1 MMHRISWRQCRIT
14 QLGGMRRNVIS
25 GTTHSPSTG
34 QCEKVTSIRKHRLHV
49 GYRNIRQD
57 LRTDSTVFGKALYI
71 GMGHAGMK
79 RFVNEQHP
87 LSYSR
92 RCTSMCTG
100 QTAGSLPPPK
110 RNICRLSKP
119 ETDMPASA
127 NQHNNVRISP
137 PADEEGIICRKPTC
151 PAR

>member
-1 MMHRISWRQCRIT
+1 MHRISWRQCRIT

-34 QCEKVTSIRKHRLHV
+34 QCEKVTSIRKHRHHV

-57 LRTDSTVFGKALYI
+57 LKTDSTVFGKALYI

-92 RCTSMCTG
+92 RCISMCTG
-100 QTAGSLPPPK
+100 QTAGSLPHLK
-110 RNICRLSKP
+110 ETSAGFQNRKQTCRLLQCPHFSPCRRRRNNLP
-119 ETDMPASA
+119 EADMP
-127 NQHNNVRISP
+127 
-137 PADEEGIICRKPTC
+137 C
-151 PAR
+151 

>member
-34 QCEKVTSIRKHRLHV
+34 QCEKVTSIRKHRYHV

-57 LRTDSTVFGKALYI
+57 SKTDSTVFGKALYI
-71 GMGHAGMK
+71 GMGHAVMK

-100 QTAGSLPPPK
+100 QTAGSLPHRK
-110 RNICRLSKP
+110 ETSVGFQNRKQTCRLLQIN
-119 ETDMPASA
+119 TIMFAF
-127 NQHNNVRISP
+127 P

-151 PAR
+151 PC